1 MLLVQIIS
9 FFMLFILSFYI
20 SAWSTMLTMCFEI
33 WYGNS
38 KMKTVERKLL
48 NEDCWV
54 KTVEWRPLN
63 EDGWMETVEWRRL
76 NGDCLMKTV
85 GWRLFNGGCWMETV
99 EWRRLNEDCW
109 TKIVE
114 WRLLNENCWMKAVEW
129 RLLDEDYLMEAVS
142 DCVLKVLRWRLC
154 VEIKERCSW
163 NELGLRIRIL
173 VFMIMKMRD
182 DRIMI
187 TVWLRDK
194 VIWSVAEYDDSF
206 FFTV

>member
-63 EDGWMETVEWRRL
+63 EDG
-76 NGDCLMKTV
+76 
-85 GWRLFNGGCWMETV
+85 WMETV